1 MRRSIFL
8 LALFASLLAT
18 CPALAQSKR
27 ISTQPKITKPYITEA
42 GDTLKVGTAIQ
53 IMDTSGDSDKYKY
66 VQLLNNFNEP
76 CQPATT
82 RFALKKD
89 AIVFFKEDDGVVY
102 AFTKFFCF
110 NAELALFRKEVR
122 IIEK

>member
-8 LALFASLLAT
+8 LAILASLLAF
-18 CPALAQSKR
+18 PSFAQSKR

-82 RFALKKD
+82 RVALKKD
-89 AIVFFKEDDGVVY
+89 KIAFFKEDDGVVY

>member
-1 MRRSIFL
+1 MRRSILL
-8 LALFASLLAT
+8 LALLASLLA
-18 CPALAQSKR
+18 CPSFAQSKR

-76 CQPATT
+76 CKPATT

-89 AIVFFKEDDGVVY
+89 KIAFFKEDDGVVY

>member
-1 MRRSIFL
+1 MRRSILL
-8 LALFASLLAT
+8 LALLASLLAF
-18 CPALAQSKR
+18 PSFAQSKR
-27 ISTQPKITKPYITEA
+27 ISTQSKITKPYITEA

-82 RFALKKD
+82 RVALKKD
-89 AIVFFKEDDGVVY
+89 KIAFFKEDDGVVY